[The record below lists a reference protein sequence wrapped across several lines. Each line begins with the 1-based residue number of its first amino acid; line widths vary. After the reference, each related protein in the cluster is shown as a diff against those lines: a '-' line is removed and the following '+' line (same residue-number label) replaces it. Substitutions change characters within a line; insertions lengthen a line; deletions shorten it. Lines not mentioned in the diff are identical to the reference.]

1 MRRVIFFVG
10 NLIVVSAL
18 ARAEIVYLANG
29 DVIHGTLVAAN
40 NTEVTLKTPYG
51 ELVIPKEVI
60 ERIDYEAATSPS
72 DPGEG
77 STPVVD
83 VDRPPPE
90 GGRAEIVLRIT
101 GRSFWYAFESPSD
114 RPADTRLRLR
124 VYAGNARAC
133 TFVDEKADTFDGN
146 TLYNSFTFAPEDAV
160 LEETLDGFA
169 CRVEK
174 SAEDTITLTLMV
186 PPDNAASGRQL
197 VRMVYEFNSGDRGAP
212 LWTDLVSRSFS
223 VEVVPSRQ
231 TLVFLEQNADALE
244 YSGLFKKRM
253 KNVELFQL
261 NVVSTELKD

>member
-1 MRRVIFFVG
+1 MRRVTFFVG

-60 ERIDYEAATSPS
+60 ERIDYQSAESPS
-72 DPGEG
+72 EPGE
-77 STPVVD
+77 SPTPSVAA
-83 VDRPPPE
+83 DRLPPV

-114 RPADTRLRLR
+114 RPADTRIRLK

-160 LEETLDGFA
+160 LEETLDGYA
-169 CRVEK
+169 CSVDK
-174 SAEDTITLTLMV
+174 TAEDTINLTLVV

-223 VEVVPSRQ
+223 VEVAPSRQ
-231 TLVFLEQNADALE
+231 TLVFLEQNVDALE